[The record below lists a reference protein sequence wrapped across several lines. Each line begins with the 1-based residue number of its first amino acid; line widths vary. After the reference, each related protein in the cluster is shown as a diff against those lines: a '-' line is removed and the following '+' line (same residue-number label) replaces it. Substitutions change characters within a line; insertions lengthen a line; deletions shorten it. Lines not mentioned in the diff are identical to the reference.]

1 MEKWVAGG
9 PAEAA
14 AIEEVGSGGS
24 GGSGGGGGG
33 VAASVERERGGFCIW
48 PKLPEEA
55 RRLLCKS
62 SSQADRR

>member
-1 MEKWVAGG
+1 MEKWAAAG

-14 AIEEVGSGGS
+14 VIVEVGGG
-24 GGSGGGGGG
+24 
-33 VAASVERERGGFCIW
+33 AASVERERGGFWIW

-55 RRLLCKS
+55 LRLLCKS